1 MTAGY
6 FAGQTEP
13 VVIRLTVEEYRNL
26 FAEQE
31 SVCRHTLPAITKFCT
46 HLLAL
51 RKVISE

>member
-1 MTAGY
+1 MTATY
-6 FAGQTEP
+6 RSGQREDIQITM
-13 VVIRLTVEEYRNL
+13 TQKEYREL

-31 SVCRHTLPAITKFCT
+31 FVSRHTLPAIVKFCT